1 VCGVRVAAALLAAC
15 AVAVLL
21 AAGGAALGGADQRGR
36 AGFARAAVQHTL
48 SESLGSELRSEL
60 ASNAVRTEL
69 RFRPFASGL
78 RGAWWIGAPR
88 SEPSRLYVAQKAGS
102 VRVLVNGRLRNE
114 PFLDIRG
121 LVGSPGPEQGL
132 FSLAFHPRYAVNR
145 RFYAAYAD
153 NRGDTRV
160 VEYRSDGVRA
170 IRRLRQLLLVRQPY
184 ERHSGGQLQFGPDGL
199 LYVSIGDG
207 GGDGDPGNRGQ
218 KLATKQAKLLRID
231 VDRRRARWQVVGYGL
246 RFPWRFSFDRATGDL
261 YLADR
266 GEKRWE
272 ELDVRPRGR
281 LGRLANY
288 GWSRYEGKVTFKSTA
303 LNRRGELVFPVFVHP
318 HREDDPLEA
327 CLITGGFVYRGK
339 AVPAARG
346 RYVYGDA
353 YTGEIWSMRLVGGK
367 ATDVR
372 REPGSFPGISTF
384 GEDARGELYATS
396 PRLGRIYRLER

>member
-1 VCGVRVAAALLAAC
+1 MRLAAALLAAC
-15 AVAVLL
+15 AVAVPL
-21 AAGGAALGGADQRGR
+21 AAANDG
-36 AGFARAAVQHTL
+36 
-48 SESLGSELRSEL
+48 
-60 ASNAVRTEL
+60 RTEL

-88 SEPSRLYVAQKAGS
+88 SEPNRLYVAQKAGS
-102 VRVLVNGRLRNE
+102 VRVLVNGRLRGE

-132 FSLAFHPRYAVNR
+132 FSLAFHPRYAANH
-145 RFYAAYAD
+145 RFYVAYAD

-160 VEYRSDGVRA
+160 VEYRSNGVRA
-170 IRRLRQLLLVRQPY
+170 VRRLRRLLVVPQPY
-184 ERHSGGQLQFGPDGL
+184 PRHSGGHLQFGPDGL
-199 LYVSIGDG
+199 LYVGIGDG
-207 GGDGDPGNRGQ
+207 GSTGDPGNRGQ
-218 KLATKQAKLLRID
+218 KLSTKLAKLLRID

-272 ELDVRPRGR
+272 ELDVRRPAKLDR
-281 LGRLANY
+281 LGNY
-288 GWSRYEGKVTFKSTA
+288 GWSRYEGNAAYKSTA
-303 LNRRGELVFPVFVHP
+303 LNPRGELVFPVFVHP

-327 CLITGGFVYRGK
+327 CLITGGFVYRGT
-339 AVPAARG
+339 AVPSARG

-353 YTGEIWSMRLVGGK
+353 YTGEVWSLRVSGGK

-372 REPGSFPGISTF
+372 REPVNLPGLSTF
-384 GEDARGELYATS
+384 GEDARGELYAAA
-396 PRLGRIYRLER
+396 PRLGRIYRLTR